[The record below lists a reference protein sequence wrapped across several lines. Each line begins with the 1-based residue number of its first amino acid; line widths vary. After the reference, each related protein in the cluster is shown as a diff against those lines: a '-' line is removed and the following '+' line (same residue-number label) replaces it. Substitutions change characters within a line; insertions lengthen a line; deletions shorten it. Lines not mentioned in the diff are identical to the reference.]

1 MLSRSIFRN
10 IHSIH
15 KKEAIAKMRC
25 RWTSQQG
32 QPAVYGLTNTGTMH
46 YNLTTTQLYE
56 HVIRNHEAQLSS
68 NGPIVTKTGAFTGRA
83 AKDKFVVE
91 DETTKK
97 KVWWNASTAAI
108 DIEKYIILRFRMMAF
123 LQARQLY
130 VQDCYLGADPVHRIK
145 IRTISECAWHS
156 LFARTMFIIPP
167 KEDLVDFQQDVTIIH
182 APSFRAT
189 PEIDGTKTE
198 AFVVASLPGAVGYQR
213 KSTPFGTILVGGT
226 AYAGEIKKS
235 AFGVLNYQLPLA
247 GVLPMHAAANVDMDN
262 ENCCVFFGLSGTG
275 KTTLSTDPERRLIG
289 DDEHGWGDHGVFN
302 FEGGCYAKALNLSK
316 ESEPEIFTM
325 TERFGTILENV
336 IIDASTRVC
345 DFKDSSLTENTR
357 IAYKVDQIPNAVKT
371 GRAGH
376 PKNLIF
382 LTCDAFGVMPPIA
395 KLTPEQAGYHFM
407 SGYTAKVAGT
417 EKGVTEPQ
425 ATFSSCFGE
434 PFMLLHPLEYAKLLA
449 EKVKKHEVSC
459 WLINTGW
466 CGTPYPEGKRVPIE
480 VSRKCVSAATGG
492 HLHRTPMEVDEVFG
506 FEVPTEVPGL
516 SPEVLKTNVPRD
528 QKEKLATLFRE
539 NWNAKFSDVKT
550 DGFTISI

>member
-1 MLSRSIFRN
+1 MWSRGMRSSRASADLGFRWF
-10 IHSIH
+10 SDTT
-15 KKEAIAKMRC
+15 ARA
-25 RWTSQQG
+25 
-32 QPAVYGLTNTGTMH
+32 AVAGLVNTGTMH

-56 HVIRNHEAQLSS
+56 HIIRNHEGHLSHM
-68 NGPIVTKTGAFTGRA
+68 GPIVTKTGAFTGRA

-91 DETTKK
+91 DHTTKK
-97 KVWWNASTAAI
+97 VVWWNASTAPFNL
-108 DIEKYIILRFRMMAF
+108 EKYIILRFRMMAF
-123 LQARQLY
+123 LQARDLY
-130 VQDCYLGADPVHRIK
+130 VQDSYLGADPLHRIK

-167 KEDLVDFQQDVTIIH
+167 KEDLDDFQQDVTIIH
-182 APSFRAT
+182 APSFRAN

-198 AFVVASLPGAVGYQR
+198 AFVVASLPGAIGYER
-213 KSTPFGTILVGGT
+213 KPTRHGTVLVGGT

-235 AFGVLNYQLPLA
+235 AFGVLNYQLPPQ

-289 DDEHGWGDHGVFN
+289 DDEHGWGDEGVFN
-302 FEGGCYAKALNLSK
+302 FEGGCYAKALNLSA
-316 ESEPEIFTM
+316 EAEPEIFTM

-336 IIDASTRVC
+336 IIDAKTRVC
-345 DFKDSSLTENTR
+345 DFKDASLTENTR

-376 PKNLIF
+376 PKNVIF

-395 KLTPEQAGYHFM
+395 KLSPEQSGYHFM

-417 EKGVTEPQ
+417 EKGVTEPT

-434 PFMLLHPLEYAKLLA
+434 PFMLLHPLRYAKLLA
-449 EKVKKHEVSC
+449 DKLQKHQVNC

-466 CGTPYPEGKRVPIE
+466 CGTPYPDGKRVPID
-480 VSRKCVSAATGG
+480 VSRACVRAAIMGE
-492 HLHRTPMEVDEVFG
+492 LDKVPMETDEVFG
-506 FEVPTEVPGL
+506 FAVPKEVPGVA
-516 SPEVLKTNVPRD
+516 PEHLQSNVSI
-528 QKEKLATLFRE
+528 EKKNTLAALFKA
-539 NWNAKFSDVKT
+539 NWEEKFSDIKT
-550 DGFTISI
+550 DGFTIDLQV